1 MSDNADTSDT
11 SEADEPETPKESS
24 DSTDAFGE
32 KVQDLRARLKN
43 LTQPFVDSLD
53 LRLREQIDRRVDDR
67 VDDRVQVL
75 VDEALAARLSV
86 IERAIADIDRA
97 LKELQAEKP

>member
-1 MSDNADTSDT
+1 MSDPHETPDADDS
-11 SEADEPETPKESS
+11 AEPKEPKESGGS
-24 DSTDAFGE
+24 SDAFGE
-32 KVQDLRARLKN
+32 KVQDLRDRLKH

-53 LRLREQIDRRVDDR
+53 SRLREQIDRRVDDR
-67 VDDRVQVL
+67 VDVRVQTL

-97 LKELQAEKP
+97 LKELQR

>member
-1 MSDNADTSDT
+1 MSDPHETPDADDS
-11 SEADEPETPKESS
+11 AEPKEPKESG
-24 DSTDAFGE
+24 DATDAFGE
-32 KVQDLRARLKN
+32 KVQDLRNRLKH

-53 LRLREQIDRRVDDR
+53 SRLRDQIDRRVDDR
-67 VDDRVQVL
+67 VDDRVQTL

-97 LKELQAEKP
+97 LKELQGK

>member
-1 MSDNADTSDT
+1 MSDATDTSDANDD
-11 SEADEPETPKESS
+11 SGSKSD

-32 KVQDLRARLKN
+32 KVQDLRTRLKH
-43 LTQPFVDSLD
+43 LTQPLVDSLD
-53 LRLREQIDRRVDDR
+53 SRLREQIDRRVDER
-67 VDDRVQVL
+67 VDDRVQTL

-97 LKELQAEKP
+97 LKELQGN